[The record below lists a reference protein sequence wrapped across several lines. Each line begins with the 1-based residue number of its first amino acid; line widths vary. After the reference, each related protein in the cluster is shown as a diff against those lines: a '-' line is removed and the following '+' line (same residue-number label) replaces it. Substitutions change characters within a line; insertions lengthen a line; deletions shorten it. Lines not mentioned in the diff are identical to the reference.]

1 MGMFKQKL
9 VWSLLIG
16 TALLLASCGQNAGQ
30 TTNGADRASSGGRTT
45 QGSGGASAQEAG
57 TQVAGNP
64 GRNSTATSRTGSG
77 APTAGAP
84 VNGAPTGA
92 GGGRRQMA
100 VPVQA
105 TVVKEGTLTVDR
117 STAGVVTPVVQSQV
131 AAQVAGVVKKVYLT
145 AGDWVKAGQIVVQL
159 DDAQL
164 KLSLAN
170 AQASL
175 ENAKINLKIGQDNA
189 TQANPKLALQVQSA
203 QSALD
208 SAQKFYDSQKALY
221 DLGGISASALDTAA
235 SQLSAAKA
243 NLEGA
248 KSALDQNN
256 KSDDQT
262 IAQLKLAVQQ
272 AQNQVAQAELNLQNA
287 SIRAPFEG
295 QIASINMQ
303 AGMYVGLNT
312 PVFSLVSRESQVN
325 FSISPSDSPYLY
337 RGSTVLFI
345 VNGQGIPVKVSQ
357 APSVPLN
364 GVVPLTASLPPSV
377 SLPFGAVGNVSYTVP
392 VAKGIIVPLMALQ
405 TLENRTFVFKI
416 VEGKVAISYVTITGE
431 AGTNAVVT
439 GLSNGDTVAVSP
451 PPGLIQGSPVQ
462 AIMMGSDQSGTNP
475 GAGAPTAGKK

>member
-1 MGMFKQKL
+1 
-9 VWSLLIG
+9 
-16 TALLLASCGQNAGQ
+16 
-30 TTNGADRASSGGRTT
+30 
-45 QGSGGASAQEAG
+45 
-57 TQVAGNP
+57 
-64 GRNSTATSRTGSG
+64 
-77 APTAGAP
+77 
-84 VNGAPTGA
+84 
-92 GGGRRQMA
+92 MA

-105 TVVKEGTLTVDR
+105 AVVKEGLLTVDR

-131 AAQVAGVVKKVYLT
+131 AAQVAGVVKQVYRT

-262 IAQLKLAVQQ
+262 IAQLKLGVQQ

-303 AGMYVGLNT
+303 AGMYVALNT

-325 FSISPSDSPYLY
+325 FSISPSDSPYLN

-345 VNGQGIPVKVSQ
+345 VSGQGIPVKVSQ
-357 APSVPLN
+357 APSAPLN

-377 SLPFGAVGNVSYTVP
+377 SLPFGAVGTISYTVP

-405 TLENRTFVFKI
+405 TLENRTYVFKI
-416 VEGKVAISYVTITGE
+416 LEGKVAINYVTITGE
-431 AGTNAVVT
+431 AGTNAVVS

-462 AIMMGSDQSGTNP
+462 AILLGSDQSGSNK
-475 GAGAPTAGKK
+475 GGGAPTAGKK

>member
-1 MGMFKQKL
+1 MGMFKQKFVL
-9 VWSLLIG
+9 SLFVG
-16 TALLLASCGQNAGQ
+16 AALLLASCGKNAGQ
-30 TTNGADRASSGGRTT
+30 TQNGTVEATHGGAASTA
-45 QGSGGASAQEAG
+45 QGSSAQGAGASGQVSTG
-57 TQVAGNP
+57 T
-64 GRNSTATSRTGSG
+64 SKTGSG
-77 APTAGAP
+77 TPAGGAP
-84 VNGAPTGA
+84 AGA
-92 GGGRRQMA
+92 GGGRRQIA

-105 TVVKEGTLTVDR
+105 TVVKEGILTVDR

-131 AAQVAGVVKKVYLT
+131 AAQVSGVVKKVYLI
-145 AGDWVKAGQIVVQL
+145 AGDWVKTGQIVFQL

-164 KLSLAN
+164 RLTLAN

-175 ENAKINLKIGQDNA
+175 ENAQINLKIGQDTA

-256 KSDDQT
+256 KSGDQT
-262 IAQLKLAVQQ
+262 IAQLKLGVQQ

-303 AGMYVGLNT
+303 TGMYVALNT

-325 FSISPSDSPYLY
+325 FSISPSDSPYLN

-345 VNGQGIPVKVSQ
+345 VSGQGIPVKVSQ
-357 APSVPLN
+357 APSAPLN

-377 SLPFGAVGNVSYTVP
+377 FLPFGAVGNVSYTVP
-392 VAKGIIVPLMALQ
+392 VSKGIIVPLMALQ
-405 TLENRTFVFKI
+405 TLENRTYVFK
-416 VEGKVAISYVTITGE
+416 VLEGKVAISYVTITGE
-431 AGTNAVVT
+431 AGTNAVVS

-462 AIMMGSDQSGTNP
+462 VIPMSFDQSGNNH
-475 GAGAPTAGKK
+475 GGGAPTAGEK